1 MGIILSI
8 LKEYETDPPGKCCH
22 GRDRNNICQEDFS
35 MEILETE
42 ERKMNKN
49 TEKKQELTHFLEH
62 YWIYAIILVIILF
75 YFTSSNISYSD
86 YQYLHLLV
94 QKCLLNLSSID

>member
-1 MGIILSI
+1 MSIILSI

-22 GRDRNNICQEDFS
+22 GRDGNNICQEDFS

-75 YFTSSNISYSD
+75 YFTSLPQIYSTLIISD
-86 YQYLHLLV
+86 LYLYGTKMFP
-94 QKCLLNLSSID
+94 QFE